1 MSRCSRALFKK
12 ADEVAVTS
20 TEVLLRRGR
29 ARERP
34 ESSFG
39 DGLMGKGFN
48 AWYLEIFVESAK
60 EPTPNESPPLQ
71 LPLSGFESIGIRGG
85 HPLHSI

>member
-12 ADEVAVTS
+12 AGGVAATLPGG
-20 TEVLLRRGR
+20 LLWGDRS
-29 ARERP
+29 RERP

-85 HPLHSI
+85 HPLNSI